1 MKSLLEL
8 AMKQN
13 NTLIYL
19 LLVTLFMMVQSF
31 GQTVSPELK
40 KLNRFVQTTSV
51 SDSAASAFRAGR
63 DLLEDDKWE
72 AAEQHFRDFIRDY
85 PKNKNVDA
93 ALYWL
98 AFTNKKQAHFSAA
111 EKYLTQLF
119 RQYPQSSWLDDA
131 RALQI
136 EMAPATGNKT
146 VMSYAISTSSVP
158 SIQAVPGI
166 DSSAPAAVSGSF
178 SSTWSTNELSAPGA
192 IGIGP
197 AQATTF
203 EWSNQSKREPMSDK
217 DEIKSIALQS
227 LMQSDSDRA
236 LPYIAE
242 ILKAETSSKPL
253 KDVAVRLLGQH
264 HGPKTT
270 PYLIELARRQNDP
283 KLRRTAIF
291 WLGQSKDEKA
301 LALLDELLT
310 KSEEPEIAKAALF
323 AIAQNNTPQTTARL
337 FEVARNHKST
347 TIRSQAIFWLGQRG
361 EQSIGEVVKLYD
373 SEQNEQVKGQI
384 IFALSQSKSKTA
396 LQKILSIAK
405 GDSSMTLRKRAV
417 LSLGQSRDPEASK
430 FLEEILK

>member
-1 MKSLLEL
+1 
-8 AMKQN
+8 MKQN
-13 NTLIYL
+13 KTLIYVL
-19 LLVTLFMMVQSF
+19 FAMLVMMGQSF
-31 GQTVSPELK
+31 GQAVSPELK
-40 KLNRFVQTTSV
+40 KLNRFVQTTSA

-72 AAEQHFRDFIRDY
+72 AAEEHFRDFIRDY

-98 AFTNKKQAHFSAA
+98 AFTNKKQAHFSEA

-136 EMAPATGNKT
+136 EMALATGNKT
-146 VMSYAISTSSVP
+146 VMSYAISTNSVP

-166 DSSAPAAVSGSF
+166 DSSAPAAVSG
-178 SSTWSTNELSAPGA
+178 TWSTNELSAPGA

-197 AQATTF
+197 AQAVTY
-203 EWSNQSKREPMSDK
+203 QSKREPMSDK

-253 KDVAVRLLGQH
+253 KDMAVRLLGQH

-270 PYLIELARRQNDP
+270 PYLIELARSQNDP

-405 GDSSMTLRKRAV
+405 SDSSMTLRKRAV

>member
-1 MKSLLEL
+1 
-8 AMKQN
+8 MKQN
-13 NTLIYL
+13 KTLIYVL
-19 LLVTLFMMVQSF
+19 FAMLVMMGQSF
-31 GQTVSPELK
+31 GQAVSPELK
-40 KLNRFVQTTSV
+40 KLNRFVQTTSA

-72 AAEQHFRDFIRDY
+72 AAEEHFRDFIRDY

-98 AFTNKKQAHFSAA
+98 AFTNKKQAHFSEA

-136 EMAPATGNKT
+136 EMALATGNKT
-146 VMSYAISTSSVP
+146 VMSYAISTNSVP

-166 DSSAPAAVSGSF
+166 DSSAPAAVSG
-178 SSTWSTNELSAPGA
+178 TWSTNELSASGA

-197 AQATTF
+197 AQAVTY
-203 EWSNQSKREPMSDK
+203 QSKREPMSDK

-253 KDVAVRLLGQH
+253 KDMAVRLLGQH

-270 PYLIELARRQNDP
+270 PYLIELARSQNDP
-283 KLRRTAIF
+283 KLRRTAIM
-291 WLGQSKDEKA
+291 WLGQSKDDKA
-301 LALLDELLT
+301 LEVLDDLVA
-310 KSEEPEIAKAALF
+310 KSDEPEITKAALY
-323 AIAQNNTPQTTARL
+323 ALAQNQSPQTTAKL
-337 FEVARNHKST
+337 FAVARNHKST

-361 EQSIGEVVKLYD
+361 EQSIGELVGLYD

-384 IFALSQSKSKTA
+384 INALGQSKSKTA

-405 GDSSMTLRKRAV
+405 GDSSMALRKRAV
-417 LSLGQSRDPEASK
+417 LYLGQSRDPEASK
-430 FLEEILK
+430 YLEEILK